1 MINYRFD
8 LFKKFKQ
15 FDTISMIEIE
25 SLYQELLGELVKD
38 GWDLTSNK
46 FEKKLVNEK
55 NIYTIDFLRVK

>member
-15 FDTISMIEIE
+15 FDTISMIELE
-25 SLYQELLGELVKD
+25 NTYQELLGELIKD
-38 GWDLTSNK
+38 NWELSTDK

-55 NIYTIDFLRVK
+55 VNRLPH

>member
-15 FDTISMIEIE
+15 FDTISMIELE
-25 SLYQELLGELVKD
+25 NTYQELLGELIKD
-38 GWDLTSNK
+38 NWELSTDK

-55 NIYTIDFLRVK
+55 VF